1 MGAENLEKIL
11 AALVLFFF
19 LVVGPAAG
27 EGRATTWAIKPY
39 RALLIVDRWS
49 DPTSMLVD
57 HEKDDFQPVAALL
70 KAWSVPFD
78 ILRLDQQHLDKYL
91 KMATALRAAG
101 INTEVYLEAAKI
113 DKQLQYASRK
123 EFRVALIAGE
133 SEFAKNV
140 VQIKDLSARES
151 REVPIDDVVS
161 PIKELLRR

>member
-78 ILRLDQQHLDKYL
+78 ILRLDQQHLDNTYL
-91 KMATALRAAG
+91 LERPHLGRRFTFIYRAESRLAG
-101 INTEVYLEAAKI
+101 RSGRGRGELAGRE
-113 DKQLQYASRK
+113 
-123 EFRVALIAGE
+123 VAL
-133 SEFAKNV
+133 
-140 VQIKDLSARES
+140 
-151 REVPIDDVVS
+151 P
-161 PIKELLRR
+161 